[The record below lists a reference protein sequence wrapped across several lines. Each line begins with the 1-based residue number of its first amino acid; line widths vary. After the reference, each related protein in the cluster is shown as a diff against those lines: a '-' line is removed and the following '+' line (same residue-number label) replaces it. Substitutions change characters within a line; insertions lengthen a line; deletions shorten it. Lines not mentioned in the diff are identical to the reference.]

1 MRALADIDRMINQ
14 QAYTLAVID
23 VFDVSAMLLLVL
35 VVVVRLTNPRRARPT
50 KPLAATRTEP
60 LNPYNRCLYRGYPLA
75 AMQEPRNTPSPD
87 LGCASVGSV
96 MSRARLTCSR
106 PGPTLLAGVFHKAV
120 SLQRRFLL
128 SAALLLAPALS
139 HCTTTTLAQTPTQLR
154 LLTHSSFDLPKELLA
169 GFEQQHGVK
178 LQIVK
183 AGDAGEMVNKLI
195 LTRARPI
202 ADLVFGIDNT
212 LLPRAQAAGVF
223 EAYTGPAAQRAAAVN
238 LDAGVVPVDY
248 GYVNLNV
255 DKAWFAN
262 KGLALPAS
270 LADLTKPAYTKLL
283 VVPNPAT
290 SSPGQAFLLA
300 TIAGLGEAEAFD
312 WWARMRTNGMKVVKG
327 WSEAYYTEFSRNGG
341 TRPIVVGYTSSPAAE
356 VFYSKEA
363 ISESP
368 TANLFLEGGV
378 FRQVEGVALVKGGNP
393 AAREAASQFIEF
405 LRSAPVQQ
413 ALQTTMWVFPAEA
426 GAPRVEVM
434 QRYAVEPSRFDA
446 LTQPLTPLQAKAW
459 LQRWSR
465 TVLK

>member
-1 MRALADIDRMINQ
+1 VQ
-14 QAYTLAVID
+14 
-23 VFDVSAMLLLVL
+23 
-35 VVVVRLTNPRRARPT
+35 
-50 KPLAATRTEP
+50 
-60 LNPYNRCLYRGYPLA
+60 
-75 AMQEPRNTPSPD
+75 
-87 LGCASVGSV
+87 
-96 MSRARLTCSR
+96 
-106 PGPTLLAGVFHKAV
+106 AGVFRKAV
-120 SLQRRFLL
+120 FMQRRFLF
-128 SAALLLAPALS
+128 SVALLLATALVLS
-139 HCTTTTLAQTPTQLR
+139 TSMALAQTPTPLR

-202 ADLVFGIDNT
+202 ADLAFGVDNT

-223 EAYTGPAAQRAAAVN
+223 DAYTGPAAQRPAAVS
-238 LDAGVVPVDY
+238 LGGGVVPVDH
-248 GYVNLNV
+248 GYVNLNI
-255 DKAWFAN
+255 DKAWFAS
-262 KGLALPAS
+262 KGLALPTS
-270 LADLTKPAYTKLL
+270 LADLATPAYAKLL

-300 TIAGLGEAEAFD
+300 TIAGLGEAAAFD
-312 WWARMRTNGMKVVKG
+312 WWAQMRGNGVKVVKG

-341 TRPIVVGYTSSPAAE
+341 TRPIVVSYTSSPAAE
-356 VFYSKEA
+356 VFYSKEK
-363 ISESP
+363 ITEPP
-368 TANLFLEGGV
+368 TANLFLKGGV

-393 AAREAASQFIEF
+393 AAREAAGQFIEF

-434 QRYAVEPSRFDA
+434 RQHAVEPERFDA
-446 LTQPLTPLQAKAW
+446 LPAPLTEQQARAW
-459 LQRWSR
+459 LQRWTR